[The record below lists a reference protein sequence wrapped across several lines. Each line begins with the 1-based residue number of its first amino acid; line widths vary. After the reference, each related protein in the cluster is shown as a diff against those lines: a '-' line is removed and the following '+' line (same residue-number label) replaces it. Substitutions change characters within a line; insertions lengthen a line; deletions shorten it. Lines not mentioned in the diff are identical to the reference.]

1 MVLLAGAAQGGKA
14 GGQALLGGVDVQ
26 VHRNY
31 FGSQLASFE
40 APLELAPA
48 DGVLRHFARD
58 AARGG
63 APRYTGVFI
72 RAPAILAAGAGA
84 TPLAWVRAPRA
95 DAHVPLLPA
104 AAAAA
109 AASSSS
115 SSSGAS
121 STSTPDRVIVA
132 VQQGPFLVTAF
143 HPELTADH
151 AWHALF
157 VEQVEAATGKAL
169 RGAVPP
175 PVGGSGGAPAALYA
189 DRSLTPG
196 TSALSSFKNAGAGVV
211 APAAA
216 AGTGSGRAG
225 SAAPPGAPVLPQP
238 VGLVGTDE
246 GTCGHAKSHAI
257 AHRVILYP
265 PVAR

>member
-14 GGQALLGGVDVQ
+14 GGQSLLGGVDVE

-40 APLELAPA
+40 APLELAPGA
-48 DGVLRHFARD
+48 AGARHFARD
-58 AARGG
+58 AATG
-63 APRYTGVFI
+63 APGYTGVFI
-72 RAPAILAAGAGA
+72 RAPAILTAGAGA
-84 TPLAWVRAPRA
+84 TPLAWVRAPRQ
-95 DAHVPLLPA
+95 DAHVPLLPSA

-109 AASSSS
+109 GASSST
-115 SSSGAS
+115 A
-121 STSTPDRVIVA
+121 DRVIVA

-157 VEQVEAATGKAL
+157 VEQVEAATGKTL
-169 RGAVPP
+169 RTGSPAAA
-175 PVGGSGGAPAALYA
+175 GGGGAPATAAALYA

-196 TSALSSFKNAGAGVV
+196 TSALSSFKNAGAAGT
-211 APAAA
+211 A
-216 AGTGSGRAG
+216 AGTGSGRGSGATGVAAAG
-225 SAAPPGAPVLPQP
+225 PGAPVLPQP

-265 PVAR
+265 PVSR